1 MHLVTLV
8 EDSKG
13 RSDLRNRFGLS
24 LYFETNRKSILF
36 DTGQDGTFLENART
50 LGVDM
55 AGLDAAVLSHGHYDH
70 GGGLGAFFAANR
82 NTPLYLRTGA
92 DGPFYARVFWMHKYI
107 GLDGTVLTENRG
119 RLRWIEK
126 DTELAPGIDALT
138 AMKRT
143 EPLPRG
149 NRRLFTKTGGG
160 FEPDPFTHELA
171 CVVREKD
178 GMVVLA
184 GCGHSG
190 ILNMVMAAKDRFPGV
205 PVKAVVGGFH
215 LIDNPLLKTMGATPE
230 EVREVARKL
239 MALGCQRVITGHC
252 TGGKAVRILKQE
264 LGERLEVLKTGYT
277 VDL

>member
-1 MHLVTLV
+1 MHMVTLV
-8 EDSKG
+8 EDTKG
-13 RSDLRNRFGLS
+13 REDLKNRFGLS
-24 LYFETNRKSILF
+24 LYIESGGKSILF

-55 AGLDAAVLSHGHYDH
+55 ADLDLAILSHGHYDH

-82 NTPLYLRTGA
+82 ATPLYLRTGA

-107 GLDGTVLTENRG
+107 GLDGAVLNENRE
-119 RLRWIEK
+119 RLRWVEK

-138 AMKRT
+138 SMKRT

-149 NRRLFTKTGGG
+149 NRRLFTKTVGG
-160 FEPDPFTHELA
+160 FVPDPFTHELA

-190 ILNMVMAAKDRFPGV
+190 ILNMVTAAKDLFPET

-215 LIDNPLLKTMGATPE
+215 MIDNPLLKTMGATPE

-252 TGGKAVRILKQE
+252 TGGKAVGILKQE
-264 LGERLEVLKTGYT
+264 LGERLEVLNTGYT
-277 VDL
+277 ADL